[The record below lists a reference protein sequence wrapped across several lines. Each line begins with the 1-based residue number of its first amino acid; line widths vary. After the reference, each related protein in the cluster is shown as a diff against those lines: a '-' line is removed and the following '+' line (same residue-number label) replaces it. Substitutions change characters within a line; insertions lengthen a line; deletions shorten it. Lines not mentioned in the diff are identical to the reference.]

1 MAADPE
7 AAQNPSYII
16 HLKATLFRP
25 FGPGRRR
32 FSGWI
37 SLDADVR
44 LDFGIS
50 FSYHRCSGSFCPLKA
65 GATSDAKHPLYRRGL
80 CPLQGQALSAC
91 PQDGR

>member
-1 MAADPE
+1 LLLTLRGVLQRAVAIVADPE
-7 AAQNPSYII
+7 VTQNPSYII

-50 FSYHRCSGSFCPLKA
+50 FSFK
-65 GATSDAKHPLYRRGL
+65 DALVLFAR
-80 CPLQGQALSAC
+80 
-91 PQDGR
+91 